1 MIDKVYH
8 LHQMVTGL
16 RGLWQPSTATQ
27 DILYL
32 HPTQGPVR
40 VREAGI
46 SRTQHATKVMNRIIL
61 ISKNNISSYLII
73 IVLIINYRPA

>member
-1 MIDKVYH
+1 MINRVHH
-8 LHQMVTGL
+8 LHQVVTGL

-32 HPTQGPVR
+32 HPTQEPVR

-46 SRTQHATKVMNRIIL
+46 SITQHATKVMNRIIL
-61 ISKNNISSYLII
+61 ISKYNISSYLII
-73 IVLIINYRPA
+73 ILLIIKYRPA